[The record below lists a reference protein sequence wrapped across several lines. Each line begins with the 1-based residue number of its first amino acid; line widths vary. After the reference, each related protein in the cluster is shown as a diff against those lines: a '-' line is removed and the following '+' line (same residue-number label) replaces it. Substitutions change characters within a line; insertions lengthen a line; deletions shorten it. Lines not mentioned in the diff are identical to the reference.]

1 MINKNVK
8 VYTEEQKFVP
18 GEIVVLG
25 DRITEVR
32 ADGKKRQTA
41 AEALET
47 ESSVNGFSE
56 AEEAEEVVVDGE
68 GAYAIPGLIDL
79 HFHGCVGADV
89 CDGTPEALKKI
100 AQYEAS
106 VGVTAIAPATMTLP
120 VEELEA
126 PISILVSVSKRR
138 FKRAVKRNRVK
149 RQIREAYRMN
159 KHGLLAVLTE
169 KKCRLAVAFIYLSD
183 QLVDSSV
190 IEDRMKTALARIAEK
205 VAANAET
212 EQTPQVS

>member
-1 MINKNVK
+1 MIIKNVK
-8 VYTEEQKFVP
+8 IYTEEQKFVP

-32 ADGKKRQTA
+32 ADGKKTQTA

-120 VEELEA
+120 VEELEQ
-126 PISILVSVSKRR
+126 ILQNAAAYKQAKVCRR
-138 FKRAVKRNRVK
+138 QNRK
-149 RQIREAYRMN
+149 QTGCRKENWNFRRQI
-159 KHGLLAVLTE
+159 
-169 KKCRLAVAFIYLSD
+169 LS
-183 QLVDSSV
+183 
-190 IEDRMKTALARIAEK
+190 A
-205 VAANAET
+205 
-212 EQTPQVS
+212 

>member
-1 MINKNVK
+1 MIIKNVK

-120 VEELEA
+120 VEELEQ
-126 PISILVSVSKRR
+126 ILRNAAALSGRR
-138 FKRAVKRNRVK
+138 TNTGRRMRQQARVCRGQNRK
-149 RQIREAYRMN
+149 QTGCQKENWNFRRQIFSA
-159 KHGLLAVLTE
+159 
-169 KKCRLAVAFIYLSD
+169 
-183 QLVDSSV
+183 
-190 IEDRMKTALARIAEK
+190 
-205 VAANAET
+205 
-212 EQTPQVS
+212 

>member
-1 MINKNVK
+1 MIIKNVK

-47 ESSVNGFSE
+47 EPSVNGFSE

-106 VGVTAIAPATMTLP
+106 VGAQPLLRLP
-120 VEELEA
+120 
-126 PISILVSVSKRR
+126 
-138 FKRAVKRNRVK
+138 
-149 RQIREAYRMN
+149 
-159 KHGLLAVLTE
+159 
-169 KKCRLAVAFIYLSD
+169 
-183 QLVDSSV
+183 
-190 IEDRMKTALARIAEK
+190 
-205 VAANAET
+205 
-212 EQTPQVS
+212 

>member
-1 MINKNVK
+1 MIIKNVK

-41 AEALET
+41 PEALET

-120 VEELEA
+120 VEELEQ
-126 PISILVSVSKRR
+126 ILQ
-138 FKRAVKRNRVK
+138 N
-149 RQIREAYRMN
+149 
-159 KHGLLAVLTE
+159 
-169 KKCRLAVAFIYLSD
+169 
-183 QLVDSSV
+183 
-190 IEDRMKTALARIAEK
+190 
-205 VAANAET
+205 AAAG
-212 EQTPQVS
+212 

>member
-1 MINKNVK
+1 MIIKNVR
-8 VYTEEQKFVP
+8 VYTEEQKFVL

-25 DRITEVR
+25 DRITKVR
-32 ADGKKRQTA
+32 ADGEKRQAA

-47 ESSVNGFSE
+47 ELSVNGFPE
-56 AEEAEEVVVDGE
+56 DEEAEEVVVDGE

-120 VEELEA
+120 VEELEQ
-126 PISILVSVSKRR
+126 ILRNAAAY
-138 FKRAVKRNRVK
+138 KRAQDEHR
-149 RQIREAYRMN
+149 
-159 KHGLLAVLTE
+159 
-169 KKCRLAVAFIYLSD
+169 
-183 QLVDSSV
+183 
-190 IEDRMKTALARIAEK
+190 
-205 VAANAET
+205 AANAAAGQSVQRQNRK
-212 EQTPQVS
+212 QTGCQKENWNFRRQIFSA

>member
-1 MINKNVK
+1 MYLAKSWFWE
-8 VYTEEQKFVP
+8 TGSQRC
-18 GEIVVLG
+18 G
-25 DRITEVR
+25 

-47 ESSVNGFSE
+47 EPSVNGFSE

-120 VEELEA
+120 VEELEQ
-126 PISILVSVSKRR
+126 ILQNAAAY
-138 FKRAVKRNRVK
+138 KRAQDEHRAAMQAQDKVCRRQNRK
-149 RQIREAYRMN
+149 QTGCRKENWNFRRQI
-159 KHGLLAVLTE
+159 
-169 KKCRLAVAFIYLSD
+169 LS
-183 QLVDSSV
+183 
-190 IEDRMKTALARIAEK
+190 A
-205 VAANAET
+205 
-212 EQTPQVS
+212 

>member
-1 MINKNVK
+1 MIIKNVK

-47 ESSVNGFSE
+47 EPSVNGFSE

-100 AQYEAS
+100 AQYEHLS
-106 VGVTAIAPATMTLP
+106 ELQPFAPATMTLP
-120 VEELEA
+120 VEELEQ
-126 PISILVSVSKRR
+126 ILQNAAAY
-138 FKRAVKRNRVK
+138 KRAQDEHR
-149 RQIREAYRMN
+149 
-159 KHGLLAVLTE
+159 
-169 KKCRLAVAFIYLSD
+169 
-183 QLVDSSV
+183 
-190 IEDRMKTALARIAEK
+190 
-205 VAANAET
+205 AANAAAGQSSRRQNRKADGNAGRKIGISGGRSYRPEYGRPVHQSGQ
-212 EQTPQVS
+212 EGCAG